1 MWPRP
6 TGPEM
11 LVQVKVPHTWLL
23 AVFAVIAAVPE
34 PSGSH
39 GRWAAHCCAPVIVE
53 FHEYVVAPA
62 ADAVASA
69 AAMTAAATPPRSA
82 VRRLGNGCIN
92 PPVLGL
98 PHLGNPGPT
107 PERLA
112 QILRLVLNAP
122 GWWKRPVWRGSV

>member
-23 AVFAVIAAVPE
+23 AVSAVIAAVPE

-39 GRWAAHCCAPVIVE
+39 GRWLAHCCAPVIVE

-62 ADAVASA
+62 AVAVASA
-69 AAMTAAATPPRSA
+69 AARTAAARPEERRVGRDGTPSLGRVPQGRQ
-82 VRRLGNGCIN
+82 RLQGAG
-92 PPVLGL
+92 
-98 PHLGNPGPT
+98 T
-107 PERLA
+107 
-112 QILRLVLNAP
+112 
-122 GWWKRPVWRGSV
+122 